1 MSTAFLVVILALIW
15 AGISGN
21 FTGLNLLFG
30 GLIGAV
36 AVLVLREALS
46 GPRTSRRIR
55 RVLSLAIL
63 FLYELMV
70 SAVRVALVVIRPD
83 MSKAVRPAI
92 VAVPLSVKSD
102 AEITLLA
109 NLITLTPGTLS
120 VDVSADK
127 SVLYVHALCM
137 DDRDAMIADIAN
149 GFEKK
154 IREVFE

>member
-21 FTGLNLLFG
+21 FTGLNLIFG

-36 AVLVLREALS
+36 AVLLLREALS

-55 RVLSLAIL
+55 RVLSLAVL

-154 IREVFE
+154 ISEVFE

>member
-36 AVLVLREALS
+36 AVLILREALS
-46 GPRTSRRIR
+46 GPRSSRRIR
-55 RVLSLAIL
+55 RVVSLAVL
-63 FLYELMV
+63 FVYELMV

-92 VAVPLSVKSD
+92 IAVPLTVKSD

>member
-36 AVLVLREALS
+36 AVLILRDALS
-46 GPRTSRRIR
+46 GPRSSRRVR
-55 RVLSLAIL
+55 RILSLAIL

-70 SAVRVALVVIRPD
+70 SAVRVALVVMRPD

-154 IREVFE
+154 VREVFE

>member
-36 AVLVLREALS
+36 AVLILREALS
-46 GPRTSRRIR
+46 GPRSSRRIR
-55 RVLSLAIL
+55 RVVSLAVL

-92 VAVPLSVKSD
+92 VAVPLTVKSD

-120 VDVSADK
+120 VDLSADK

>member
-55 RVLSLAIL
+55 RVVSLAVL
-63 FLYELMV
+63 FLFELMV
-70 SAVRVALVVIRPD
+70 SAARVALVVIRPD

-127 SVLYVHALCM
+127 SVLYVHALYM

>member
-1 MSTAFLVVILALIW
+1 MSTAFLVVILALTW

-21 FTGLNLLFG
+21 FTGLNLIFG
-30 GLIGAV
+30 GLIGGL
-36 AVLVLREALS
+36 AVLILREVLP
-46 GPRTSRRIR
+46 GPRSSRRVR
-55 RVLSLAIL
+55 RILSLVLL
-63 FLYELMV
+63 FLYELVV
-70 SAVRVALVVIRPD
+70 SAVRVAAVVLRPD
-83 MSKAVRPAI
+83 MSRAFRPAI
-92 VAVPLSVKSD
+92 VAVPLTIKSD

-137 DDRDAMIADIAN
+137 DDREAMIADIAD

-154 IREVFE
+154 VREVFE